1 MLDIKFIRENPKLLQ
16 KACKDKNF
24 LVDIDKLLELD
35 AFITLKQRELE
46 SLQLERNQKSKQI
59 PQVSPQER
67 EVLKDEVTEIK
78 KQMGDLE
85 GPLREKKEE
94 FDELMLYVPQPAR
107 EDVPVGKDDSHN
119 VEIMTYG
126 KIRDFDFEP
135 KDHITLGKDL
145 DIIDFER
152 GAKLSGS
159 RSYVLKKEGTL
170 LEHAVLQFAMDML
183 EERGFTP
190 MSVPILVN
198 EDVMKGTGYF
208 PLGREQAYCVEKD
221 NMALIGTSEVPLCSY
236 HSDEILDESVLPL
249 RYMAKTA
256 CFRREAG
263 TYGKDTKGLY
273 RVHQFNKV
281 EMVVIAR
288 HDKEESERLHEEI
301 LKNAE
306 DLLKAL
312 ELPYRKVYVCTGD
325 LGQGQVRKHDLE
337 TWMPS
342 RKAYSETHSCSTF
355 YDYQSRR
362 LKMRYKDKEDGK
374 NKLTYTLNNTA
385 CATPRILIP
394 LLENHQEKDGR
405 VRIPECLRK
414 YMGGRTHIG

>member
-35 AFITLKQRELE
+35 AFITTKQRELE

-59 PQVSPQER
+59 PQASPQER
-67 EVLKDEVTEIK
+67 ETLKDEVTEIK
-78 KQMGDLE
+78 KRMVDLE

-107 EDVPVGKDDSHN
+107 EDVPVGKDDSDN

-126 KIRDFDFEP
+126 KIKEFDFEP

-159 RSYVLKKEGTL
+159 RSYVLKKEGTM
-170 LEHAVLQFAMDML
+170 LEHAVLQFAMDL
-183 EERGFTP
+183 LQERGFTP

-221 NMALIGTSEVPLCSY
+221 NMALVGTSEVPLCSY
-236 HSDEILDESVLPL
+236 HADEILDESVLPL

-288 HDKEESERLHEEI
+288 NNKEESERLHEEI

>member
-35 AFITLKQRELE
+35 AFITTKQRELE

-59 PQVSPQER
+59 PQASPQER

-78 KQMGDLE
+78 KQMLDLE
-85 GPLREKKEE
+85 RPLREKKEE

-126 KIRDFDFEP
+126 KIREFDFEP

-159 RSYVLKKEGTL
+159 RSYVLKKEGTM
-170 LEHAVLQFAMDML
+170 LEHAVLQFAMDMI

-208 PLGREQAYCVEKD
+208 PLGRDQAYCVEKD

-236 HSDEILDESVLPL
+236 HADEILDESVLPL

>member
-35 AFITLKQRELE
+35 AFITTKQRELE

-107 EDVPVGKDDSHN
+107 EDVPVGKDDSDN

-126 KIRDFDFEP
+126 KIREFDFEP

-159 RSYVLKKEGTL
+159 RSYVLKKEGTM
-170 LEHAVLQFAMDML
+170 LEHAVLQFAMDLL

-208 PLGREQAYCVEKD
+208 PLGRDQAYCVEKD

-236 HSDEILDESVLPL
+236 HADEILDESVLPL

>member
-35 AFITLKQRELE
+35 AFIAEKQRELE
-46 SLQLERNQKSKQI
+46 SLQLERNKKSKLI
-59 PQVSPQER
+59 PKATPEER
-67 EVLKDEVTEIK
+67 ETLKAEVTEIK
-78 KQMGDLE
+78 KKMGDLE
-85 GPLREKKEE
+85 APLREKREE
-94 FDELMLYVPQPAR
+94 FDTLMLYVPQPAR
-107 EDVPVGKDDSHN
+107 EDVPVGKDDADN
-119 VEIMTYG
+119 VEIMTHG
-126 KIRDFDFEP
+126 KLPEFDFEP

-145 DIIDFER
+145 DIMDFER

-159 RSYVLKKEGTL
+159 RSYILKKEGAM
-170 LEHAVLQFAMDML
+170 LEQAVLQFATDML
-183 EERGFTP
+183 GERGFTL

-198 EDVMKGTGYF
+198 EKVMEGTGYF

-221 NMALIGTSEVPLCSY
+221 KMALIGTSEVSLCSY
-236 HSDEILDESVLPL
+236 HADEILEEDALPL

-263 TYGKDTKGLY
+263 TYGKDTRGLY

-281 EMVVIAR
+281 EMVVMAR
-288 HDKEESERLHEEI
+288 NDKEESEKLHEEI
-301 LKNAE
+301 LKNSE

-337 TWMPS
+337 AWMPS
-342 RKAYSETHSCSTF
+342 RKAYCETHSCSTF

-362 LKMRYKDKEDGK
+362 LKMRYKDKKDGK
-374 NKLTYTLNNTA
+374 NKLVYTLNNTA